1 VKGLIEVESLL
12 QTGRFSEFWQ
22 RTAQSDVAPTLAK
35 VHGFAAAVR
44 TFMVTALLITYQ
56 SIKVS
61 ALRRSLDLQDAAP
74 LCAERGW
81 TVSGDGEVAVVCFPA
96 NSENQPKPMAV
107 KDAATFTDVS
117 HLMQLLSK

>member
-1 VKGLIEVESLL
+1 MEVESLL
-12 QTGRFSEFWQ
+12 QTGRFSEFWA
-22 RTAQSDVAPTLAK
+22 RTAKDDVAGTLSK
-35 VHGFAAAVR
+35 VAGFAEAVR
-44 TFMVTALLITYQ
+44 KFMVTALLITYK

-81 TVSGDGEVAVVCFPA
+81 VVSGSGDDAVVEFPS
-96 NSENQPKPMAV
+96 NSENQAKPMAV